1 MIIPTWIKKYS
12 FILKSSFLFFRYSIA
27 YYSIFVLMFLRVLTI
42 MLLLAAFSFG
52 ETLSLAL
59 PDSMESL
66 VEKATAQTMSLD
78 YKAALKT
85 AESLKA
91 KDEGVGCVIESI
103 VRVSMYDDLGDTN
116 ALVKASASL
125 EKCKT
130 QGLWQGLQM
139 FELGFVQ
146 NEQGHSFKGA
156 MKTRSAAK
164 LFEESKELDPQ
175 AFYAIYAYYVDQ
187 SFSWLPFKSDNRS
200 HYLSVLDS
208 ASKISKRFWPL
219 FLTPLIWMYY
229 DKEDFKK
236 GLELS
241 ERGLRKTPNHPVLLQ
256 IKADMLYRL
265 KRYDEAAKIYEQSA
279 ESYLK
284 RTGKSI
290 RYWCSVLN
298 LIRIYNDKGDK
309 DKAASWREKLKD
321 PMFKAQEKWMPGSLM
336 DDLKKRKLL

>member
-1 MIIPTWIKKYS
+1 
-12 FILKSSFLFFRYSIA
+12 
-27 YYSIFVLMFLRVLTI
+27 MFLRSFAI
-42 MLLLAAFSFG
+42 MLLLAAISFA
-52 ETLSLAL
+52 ESMSLAL
-59 PDSMESL
+59 PDSLERL
-66 VEKATAQTMSLD
+66 VEKATGETMALN
-78 YKAALKT
+78 YKAALST
-85 AESLKA
+85 AQSLKA

-103 VRVSMYDDLGDTN
+103 VRVSMYDDLGDTA
-116 ALVKASASL
+116 ALFKANESL
-125 EKCKT
+125 ENCKAT
-130 QGLWQGLQM
+130 GLWQGLQM

-146 NEQGHSFKGA
+146 SETGHSFKGA

-164 LFEESKELDPQ
+164 LFEDSKELDPQ

-208 ASKISKRFWPL
+208 ASKVSKRFWPL

-229 DKEDFKK
+229 DKEDFQK
-236 GLELS
+236 GLDLS
-241 ERGLRKTPNHPVLLQ
+241 ERGLKKSPNHPVMLQ

-309 DKAASWREKLKD
+309 ERAATWREKLKD
-321 PMFKAQEKWMPGSLM
+321 PAYKSLEKWMPGSLM

>member
-1 MIIPTWIKKYS
+1 M
-12 FILKSSFLFFRYSIA
+12 L
-27 YYSIFVLMFLRVLTI
+27 LRTVAI
-42 MLLLAAFSFG
+42 SLLLAALSFA
-52 ETLSLAL
+52 ENLTLAL
-59 PDSMESL
+59 PDSLENL
-66 VEKATAQTMSLD
+66 VEKATAQTMALD
-78 YKAALKT
+78 YKAALNT
-85 AESLKA
+85 AQALKA
-91 KDEGVGCVIESI
+91 KNEGVGCVIESI
-103 VRVSMYDDLGDTN
+103 VRVSMYDDLGDTT
-116 ALVKASASL
+116 ALYKANESL
-125 EKCKT
+125 EKCKA

-146 NEQGHSFKGA
+146 SETGHSIKGA

-164 LFEESKELDPQ
+164 LFEDSKELDPQ

-208 ASKISKRFWPL
+208 ASKVSKRFWPL
-219 FLTPLIWMYY
+219 FLTPLVWMYY

-241 ERGLRKTPNHPVLLQ
+241 ERGLRKSPNHPVLLQ

-265 KRYDEAAKIYEQSA
+265 KRYDDAARIYEQSA

-290 RYWCSVLN
+290 RYWCSALN
-298 LIRIYNDKGDK
+298 LIRIYNDKGDQ
-309 DKAASWREKLKD
+309 KAAQAWRDKLGD
-321 PMFKAQEKWMPGSLM
+321 TTYKALEKWMPGSLM

>member
-1 MIIPTWIKKYS
+1 M
-12 FILKSSFLFFRYSIA
+12 LQR
-27 YYSIFVLMFLRVLTI
+27 FVPI
-42 MLLLAAFSFG
+42 SLLLTALSFA
-52 ETLSLAL
+52 ENLTLAL
-59 PDSMESL
+59 PDSLENL
-66 VEKATAQTMSLD
+66 VEKVTAQTMALD
-78 YKAALKT
+78 YKTALNT
-85 AESLKA
+85 AQAIKA

-103 VRVSMYDDLGDTN
+103 VQVSMYDDLGDTA
-116 ALVKASASL
+116 ALFKASESL
-125 EKCKT
+125 DKCKAL
-130 QGLWQGLQM
+130 GLWQGLQM

-146 NEQGHSFKGA
+146 SETGHSFKGA

-164 LFEESKELDPQ
+164 LFEDSKELDPQ

-208 ASKISKRFWPL
+208 ASKVSKRFWPL

-236 GLELS
+236 GLDLS
-241 ERGLRKTPNHPVLLQ
+241 ERGLRKSPNHPVLLQ

-290 RYWCSVLN
+290 RYWCSALN
-298 LIRIYNDKGDK
+298 LIRIYNDQGDQ
-309 DKAASWREKLKD
+309 KAAQAWREKLKD
-321 PMFKAQEKWMPGSLM
+321 PAYKALEKWMPGSLM
-336 DDLKKRKLL
+336 DDLKARKLL

>member
-1 MIIPTWIKKYS
+1 MLQRFMAIT
-12 FILKSSFLFFRYSIA
+12 
-27 YYSIFVLMFLRVLTI
+27 
-42 MLLLAAFSFG
+42 LLLAAFSFA
-52 ETLSLAL
+52 ENLSLAL
-59 PDSMESL
+59 PDSLENL
-66 VEKATAQTMSLD
+66 VEKATAQTMALD
-78 YKAALKT
+78 YKAALGT
-85 AESLKA
+85 AQSLKA
-91 KDEGVGCVIESI
+91 KDEGVGCVIEGI
-103 VRVSMYDDLGDTN
+103 VRVSMYDDLGDT
-116 ALVKASASL
+116 ASLFQANTIL
-125 EKCKT
+125 EKCKA

-146 NEQGHSFKGA
+146 SETGHSFKGA

-164 LFEESKELDPQ
+164 LFEDSKELDPQ

-208 ASKISKRFWPL
+208 ASKVSKRFWPL
-219 FLTPLIWMYY
+219 FLTPLVWMYY

-241 ERGLRKTPNHPVLLQ
+241 ERGLRKSPNHPVLLQ

-290 RYWCSVLN
+290 RYWCSALN
-298 LIRIYNDKGDK
+298 LIRIYNDKGDQ
-309 DKAASWREKLKD
+309 KAAQAWRDKLAD
-321 PMFKAQEKWMPGSLM
+321 PAYKALEKWMPGSLM
-336 DDLKKRKLL
+336 DDLKARKLL

>member
-1 MIIPTWIKKYS
+1 
-12 FILKSSFLFFRYSIA
+12 
-27 YYSIFVLMFLRVLTI
+27 MFMRTVAI
-42 MLLLAAFSFG
+42 SLLLAAFSFA
-52 ETLSLAL
+52 ENLSLAL
-59 PDSMESL
+59 PDSLENL
-66 VEKATAQTMSLD
+66 VEMATAQTMALD
-78 YKAALKT
+78 YKAALNT
-85 AESLKA
+85 AQALKA

-103 VRVSMYDDLGDTN
+103 VRVSMYDDLGDTT
-116 ALVKASASL
+116 ALYKANESL
-125 EKCKT
+125 EKCKA

-146 NEQGHSFKGA
+146 SETGHSFKGA

-164 LFEESKELDPQ
+164 LFEDSKELDPQ

-208 ASKISKRFWPL
+208 ASQVSKRFWPL
-219 FLTPLIWMYY
+219 FLTPLVWMYY

-236 GLELS
+236 GLDLS
-241 ERGLRKTPNHPVLLQ
+241 ERGLRKSPNHPVLLQ

-298 LIRIYNDKGDK
+298 LIRIENDKGDQ
-309 DKAASWREKLKD
+309 KAAQAWREKLKD
-321 PMFKAQEKWMPGSLM
+321 PAYKALEKWMPGSLM

>member
-1 MIIPTWIKKYS
+1 
-12 FILKSSFLFFRYSIA
+12 
-27 YYSIFVLMFLRVLTI
+27 MFMRTVAI
-42 MLLLAAFSFG
+42 SLLLAAFSFA
-52 ETLSLAL
+52 ENLSLAL
-59 PDSMESL
+59 PNSLENL
-66 VEKATAQTMSLD
+66 VEMATAQTMALD
-78 YKAALKT
+78 YKAALNT
-85 AESLKA
+85 AQALKA

-103 VRVSMYDDLGDTN
+103 VRVSMYDDLGDTT
-116 ALVKASASL
+116 ALYKANESL
-125 EKCKT
+125 EKCKA

-146 NEQGHSFKGA
+146 SETGHSFKGA

-164 LFEESKELDPQ
+164 LFEDSKELDPQ

-208 ASKISKRFWPL
+208 ASKVSKRFWPL
-219 FLTPLIWMYY
+219 FLTPLVWMYY

-236 GLELS
+236 GLDLS
-241 ERGLRKTPNHPVLLQ
+241 ERGLRKSPNHPVLLQ

-298 LIRIYNDKGDK
+298 LIRIENDKGDQ
-309 DKAASWREKLKD
+309 KAAQAWREKLKD
-321 PMFKAQEKWMPGSLM
+321 PAYKALEKWMPGSLM

>member
-1 MIIPTWIKKYS
+1 M
-12 FILKSSFLFFRYSIA
+12 L
-27 YYSIFVLMFLRVLTI
+27 LRTVAI
-42 MLLLAAFSFG
+42 SLLLASLSFA
-52 ETLSLAL
+52 ENLTLAL
-59 PDSMESL
+59 PDSLENL
-66 VEKATAQTMSLD
+66 VEKATAQTMALD
-78 YKAALKT
+78 YKAALNT
-85 AESLKA
+85 AQALKA
-91 KDEGVGCVIESI
+91 KNEGVGCVIESI
-103 VRVSMYDDLGDTN
+103 VRVSMYDDLGDTT
-116 ALVKASASL
+116 ALYKANESL
-125 EKCKT
+125 EKCKA

-146 NEQGHSFKGA
+146 SETGHSIKGA

-164 LFEESKELDPQ
+164 LFEDSKELDPQ

-208 ASKISKRFWPL
+208 ASQVSKRFWPL
-219 FLTPLIWMYY
+219 FLTPLVWMYY

-236 GLELS
+236 GLDLS
-241 ERGLRKTPNHPVLLQ
+241 ERGLRKSPNHPVLLQ

-298 LIRIYNDKGDK
+298 LIRIENDKGDQ
-309 DKAASWREKLKD
+309 KAAQAWREKLKD
-321 PMFKAQEKWMPGSLM
+321 SAYKALEKWMPGSLM

>member
-1 MIIPTWIKKYS
+1 M
-12 FILKSSFLFFRYSIA
+12 L
-27 YYSIFVLMFLRVLTI
+27 LRTVAI
-42 MLLLAAFSFG
+42 SLLLASLSFA
-52 ETLSLAL
+52 ENLTLAL
-59 PDSMESL
+59 PDSLENL
-66 VEKATAQTMSLD
+66 VEKATAQTMALD
-78 YKAALKT
+78 YKAALNT
-85 AESLKA
+85 AQALKA
-91 KDEGVGCVIESI
+91 KNEGVGCVIESI
-103 VRVSMYDDLGDTN
+103 VRVSMYDDLGDTT
-116 ALVKASASL
+116 ALYKANESL
-125 EKCKT
+125 EKCKA

-146 NEQGHSFKGA
+146 SETGHSIKGA

-164 LFEESKELDPQ
+164 LFEDSKELDPQ

-208 ASKISKRFWPL
+208 ASNVSKRFWPL
-219 FLTPLIWMYY
+219 FLTPLVWMYY

-241 ERGLRKTPNHPVLLQ
+241 ERGLRKSPNHPVLLQ

-265 KRYDEAAKIYEQSA
+265 KRYDDAARIYEQSA

-290 RYWCSVLN
+290 RYWCSALN
-298 LIRIYNDKGDK
+298 LIRIYNDKGDQ
-309 DKAASWREKLKD
+309 KAAQAWRDKLGD
-321 PMFKAQEKWMPGSLM
+321 PAYKALEKWMPGSLM

>member
-1 MIIPTWIKKYS
+1 M
-12 FILKSSFLFFRYSIA
+12 LQR
-27 YYSIFVLMFLRVLTI
+27 FVPI
-42 MLLLAAFSFG
+42 SLLLTALSFA
-52 ETLSLAL
+52 ENLTLAL
-59 PDSMESL
+59 PDSLENL
-66 VEKATAQTMSLD
+66 VEKVTAQTMALD
-78 YKAALKT
+78 YKTALNT
-85 AESLKA
+85 AQAIKA

-103 VRVSMYDDLGDTN
+103 VQVSMYDDLGDTA
-116 ALVKASASL
+116 ALFKASESL
-125 EKCKT
+125 DKCKAL
-130 QGLWQGLQM
+130 GLWQGLQM

-146 NEQGHSFKGA
+146 SETGHSFKGA

-164 LFEESKELDPQ
+164 LFEDSKELDPQ

-208 ASKISKRFWPL
+208 ASKVSKRFWPL

-236 GLELS
+236 GLDLS
-241 ERGLRKTPNHPVLLQ
+241 ERGLRKSPNHPVLLQ

-290 RYWCSVLN
+290 RYWCSALN
-298 LIRIYNDKGDK
+298 LIRIYNDKGDQ
-309 DKAASWREKLKD
+309 KAAQAWREKLKD
-321 PMFKAQEKWMPGSLM
+321 PAYKALEKWMPGSLM
-336 DDLKKRKLL
+336 DDLKARKLL

>member
-1 MIIPTWIKKYS
+1 MLQRFMAIT
-12 FILKSSFLFFRYSIA
+12 
-27 YYSIFVLMFLRVLTI
+27 
-42 MLLLAAFSFG
+42 LLLAAFSFA
-52 ETLSLAL
+52 ENLTLAL
-59 PDSMESL
+59 PDSLENL
-66 VEKATAQTMSLD
+66 AEKATAQTMALD
-78 YKAALKT
+78 YKGALNT
-85 AESLKA
+85 AQAIKA
-91 KDEGVGCVIESI
+91 KDESAGCVIESI
-103 VRVSMYDDLGDTN
+103 VRVSMYDDLGDT
-116 ALVKASASL
+116 ASL
-125 EKCKT
+125 FQASTILENCKGK
-130 QGLWQGLQM
+130 GLWEGLQM

-146 NEQGHSFKGA
+146 NETGHSFKGA

-164 LFEESKELDPQ
+164 MFEDSKELDPQ

-208 ASKISKRFWPL
+208 ASKVSKRFWPL
-219 FLTPLIWMYY
+219 FLTPLVWMYY

-241 ERGLRKTPNHPVLLQ
+241 ERGLRKSPNHPVLLQ

-298 LIRIYNDKGDK
+298 LIRIKNDKGDQ
-309 DKAASWREKLKD
+309 KAAQAWRDKLGD
-321 PMFKAQEKWMPGSLM
+321 PAYKALEKWMPGSLM

>member
-1 MIIPTWIKKYS
+1 
-12 FILKSSFLFFRYSIA
+12 
-27 YYSIFVLMFLRVLTI
+27 MFLRTTAI
-42 MLLLAAFSFG
+42 SLLLATLCFAES
-52 ETLSLAL
+52 LSLAL
-59 PDSMESL
+59 PDSLENL
-66 VEKATAQTMSLD
+66 VEKATAQTMALD
-78 YKAALKT
+78 YKAALNT
-85 AESLKA
+85 AQSLKT
-91 KDEGVGCVIESI
+91 KDEGAGCVIESI
-103 VRVSMYDDLGDTN
+103 VRISMYDDLSDTA
-116 ALVKASASL
+116 ALFKAGESL
-125 EKCKT
+125 EKCKA

-146 NEQGHSFKGA
+146 SETGHSIKGA

-164 LFEESKELDPQ
+164 MFEDSKELDPQ

-200 HYLSVLDS
+200 RYLTVLDS
-208 ASKISKRFWPL
+208 ASKVSKRFWPL
-219 FLTPLIWMYY
+219 FLAPLIWMHY
-229 DKEDFKK
+229 DKEDFET
-236 GLELS
+236 GLKLS
-241 ERGLRKTPNHPVLLQ
+241 ERGLKKAPAHPVMLQ

-298 LIRIYNDKGDK
+298 LIRIYNDKGDQ
-309 DKAASWREKLKD
+309 KAAQAWRDKLSN
-321 PMFKAQEKWMPGSLM
+321 PAYKALEKWMPGSLM

>member
-1 MIIPTWIKKYS
+1 MLLRT
-12 FILKSSFLFFRYSIA
+12 IA
-27 YYSIFVLMFLRVLTI
+27 IS
-42 MLLLAAFSFG
+42 LLLAAFSFA
-52 ETLSLAL
+52 ENLTLAL
-59 PDSMESL
+59 PDSLENL
-66 VEKATAQTMSLD
+66 VEKVTAQTMALD
-78 YKAALKT
+78 YKTALNT
-85 AESLKA
+85 AQAIKA

-103 VRVSMYDDLGDTN
+103 VQVSMYDDLGDTA
-116 ALVKASASL
+116 ALFKAGESL
-125 EKCKT
+125 EKCKALD
-130 QGLWQGLQM
+130 LWQGLQM

-146 NEQGHSFKGA
+146 SETGHSFKGA

-164 LFEESKELDPQ
+164 LFEDSKELDPQ

-208 ASKISKRFWPL
+208 ASKVSKRFWPL

-236 GLELS
+236 GLDLS
-241 ERGLRKTPNHPVLLQ
+241 ERGLRKSPNHPVLLQ

-290 RYWCSVLN
+290 RYWCSALN
-298 LIRIYNDKGDK
+298 LIRIYNDKGDQ
-309 DKAASWREKLKD
+309 KAALAWREKLKD
-321 PMFKAQEKWMPGSLM
+321 PAYKALEKWMPGSLM
-336 DDLKKRKLL
+336 DDLKARKLL

>member
-1 MIIPTWIKKYS
+1 M
-12 FILKSSFLFFRYSIA
+12 A
-27 YYSIFVLMFLRVLTI
+27 
-42 MLLLAAFSFG
+42 
-52 ETLSLAL
+52 
-59 PDSMESL
+59 
-66 VEKATAQTMSLD
+66 LD
-78 YKAALKT
+78 YKTALNT
-85 AESLKA
+85 AQAIKA

-103 VRVSMYDDLGDTN
+103 VQVSMYDDLGDTA
-116 ALVKASASL
+116 ALFKASESL
-125 EKCKT
+125 DKCKAL
-130 QGLWQGLQM
+130 GLWQGLQM

-146 NEQGHSFKGA
+146 SETGHSFKGA

-164 LFEESKELDPQ
+164 LFEDSKELDPQ

-208 ASKISKRFWPL
+208 ASKVSKRFWPL

-236 GLELS
+236 GLDLS
-241 ERGLRKTPNHPVLLQ
+241 ERGLRKSPNHPVLLQ

-290 RYWCSVLN
+290 RYWCSALN
-298 LIRIYNDKGDK
+298 LIRIYNDKGDQ
-309 DKAASWREKLKD
+309 KAAQAWREKLKD
-321 PMFKAQEKWMPGSLM
+321 PAYKALEKWMPGSLM
-336 DDLKKRKLL
+336 DDLKARKLL

>member
-1 MIIPTWIKKYS
+1 
-12 FILKSSFLFFRYSIA
+12 
-27 YYSIFVLMFLRVLTI
+27 
-42 MLLLAAFSFG
+42 MLLRTIAISLLLTALSFA
-52 ETLSLAL
+52 ENLTLAL
-59 PDSMESL
+59 PDSMENL
-66 VEKATAQTMSLD
+66 VEKVTAQTMSLD
-78 YKAALKT
+78 YKAALNT
-85 AESLKA
+85 AQDLKA

-103 VRVSMYDDLGDTN
+103 VRVSMYDDLGDTA
-116 ALVKASASL
+116 ALFKAGESL
-125 EKCKT
+125 ENCKA

-146 NEQGHSFKGA
+146 SETGHSFKGA

-164 LFEESKELDPQ
+164 LFEDSKELDPQ

-208 ASKISKRFWPL
+208 ASKVSKRFWPL
-219 FLTPLIWMYY
+219 FLAPLVWMYY

-241 ERGLRKTPNHPVLLQ
+241 ERGLRKSPNHPVLLQ

-290 RYWCSVLN
+290 RYWCSALN
-298 LIRIYNDKGDK
+298 LIRIYNDKGDQ
-309 DKAASWREKLKD
+309 KAAQAWRDKLAD
-321 PMFKAQEKWMPGSLM
+321 PAYKALEKWMPGSLM
-336 DDLKKRKLL
+336 DDLKARKLL

>member
-1 MIIPTWIKKYS
+1 
-12 FILKSSFLFFRYSIA
+12 
-27 YYSIFVLMFLRVLTI
+27 MFMRTVAI
-42 MLLLAAFSFG
+42 SLLLAAFSFA
-52 ETLSLAL
+52 ENLSLAL
-59 PDSMESL
+59 PDSLENL
-66 VEKATAQTMSLD
+66 VEMATAQTMALD
-78 YKAALKT
+78 YKAALNT
-85 AESLKA
+85 AHTLKA
-91 KDEGVGCVIESI
+91 KDEGVGCVVESI
-103 VRVSMYDDLGDTN
+103 VRVSMYDDLGDTT
-116 ALVKASASL
+116 ALYKANESL
-125 EKCKT
+125 EKCKA

-146 NEQGHSFKGA
+146 SETGHSFKGA

-164 LFEESKELDPQ
+164 LFEDSKELDPQ

-208 ASKISKRFWPL
+208 ASKVSKRFWPL
-219 FLTPLIWMYY
+219 FLTPLVWMYY

-236 GLELS
+236 GLDLS
-241 ERGLRKTPNHPVLLQ
+241 ERGLRKSPNHPVLLQ

-298 LIRIYNDKGDK
+298 LIRIENDKGDQ
-309 DKAASWREKLKD
+309 KAAQAWREKLKD
-321 PMFKAQEKWMPGSLM
+321 PAYKALEKWMPGSLM

>member
-1 MIIPTWIKKYS
+1 MI
-12 FILKSSFLFFRYSIA
+12 
-27 YYSIFVLMFLRVLTI
+27 LRTVALS
-42 MLLLAAFSFG
+42 LLLAAFSFA
-52 ETLSLAL
+52 ESLTLAL
-59 PDSMESL
+59 PDSLNRL
-66 VEKATAQTMSLD
+66 VEQATAQTMALD
-78 YKAALKT
+78 YKAALNT
-85 AESLKA
+85 AQSLKA
-91 KDEGVGCVIESI
+91 KDEGAGCVIESI
-103 VRVSMYDDLGDTN
+103 VRISMYDDLGDTA
-116 ALVKASASL
+116 ALFKAGESL
-125 EKCKT
+125 EKCKA

-146 NEQGHSFKGA
+146 SETGHSIKGA

-164 LFEESKELDPQ
+164 MFEDSKEMDPK

-200 HYLSVLDS
+200 EYLAVLDS
-208 ASKISKRFWPL
+208 ASLKSKRFWPL
-219 FLTPLIWMYY
+219 FLAPLIWMHY
-229 DKEDFKK
+229 DKEDFET
-236 GLELS
+236 GLKLS
-241 ERGLRKTPNHPVLLQ
+241 ERGLKKAPAHPVMLQ

-265 KRYDEAAKIYEQSA
+265 KRFDEAAKFYEQSA

-309 DKAASWREKLKD
+309 QKAATWRGKLDD
-321 PMFKAQEKWMPGSLM
+321 PAYKAQKNWMPGSLM

>member
-1 MIIPTWIKKYS
+1 MLQR
-12 FILKSSFLFFRYSIA
+12 FVSI
-27 YYSIFVLMFLRVLTI
+27 S
-42 MLLLAAFSFG
+42 LLLAAFSFA
-52 ETLSLAL
+52 ENPSLAL
-59 PDSMESL
+59 PDSLENL
-66 VEKATAQTMSLD
+66 VEKVTAQTMALD
-78 YKAALKT
+78 YKTALNT
-85 AESLKA
+85 AQAIKA

-103 VRVSMYDDLGDTN
+103 VQVSMYDDLGDTV
-116 ALVKASASL
+116 ALFKASESL
-125 EKCKT
+125 DKCKAL
-130 QGLWQGLQM
+130 GLWQGLQM

-146 NEQGHSFKGA
+146 SETGHSFKGA

-164 LFEESKELDPQ
+164 LFEDSKELDPQ

-208 ASKISKRFWPL
+208 ASKVSKRFWPL

-236 GLELS
+236 GLDLS
-241 ERGLRKTPNHPVLLQ
+241 ERGLRKSPNHPVLLQ

-290 RYWCSVLN
+290 RYWCSALN
-298 LIRIYNDKGDK
+298 LIRIYNDKGDQ
-309 DKAASWREKLKD
+309 KAAQVWREKLKD
-321 PMFKAQEKWMPGSLM
+321 PAYKALEKWMPGSLM
-336 DDLKKRKLL
+336 DDLKARKLL

>member
-1 MIIPTWIKKYS
+1 M
-12 FILKSSFLFFRYSIA
+12 L
-27 YYSIFVLMFLRVLTI
+27 LRTVAI
-42 MLLLAAFSFG
+42 SLLLASLSFA
-52 ETLSLAL
+52 ENLTLAL
-59 PDSMESL
+59 PDSLENL
-66 VEKATAQTMSLD
+66 VEKATAQTMALD
-78 YKAALKT
+78 YKAALNT
-85 AESLKA
+85 AQALKA
-91 KDEGVGCVIESI
+91 KNEGVGCVIESI
-103 VRVSMYDDLGDTN
+103 VRVSMYDDLGDTT
-116 ALVKASASL
+116 ALYKANESL
-125 EKCKT
+125 EKCKA

-146 NEQGHSFKGA
+146 SETGHSIKGA

-164 LFEESKELDPQ
+164 LFEDSKELDPQ

-208 ASKISKRFWPL
+208 ASKVSKRFWPL
-219 FLTPLIWMYY
+219 FLTPLVWMYY

-241 ERGLRKTPNHPVLLQ
+241 ERGLRKSPNHPVLLQ

-265 KRYDEAAKIYEQSA
+265 KRYDDAARIYEQSA

-290 RYWCSVLN
+290 RYWCSALN
-298 LIRIYNDKGDK
+298 LIRIYNDKGDQ
-309 DKAASWREKLKD
+309 KAAQAWRDKLGD
-321 PMFKAQEKWMPGSLM
+321 PAYKALEKWMPGSLM

>member
-1 MIIPTWIKKYS
+1 
-12 FILKSSFLFFRYSIA
+12 
-27 YYSIFVLMFLRVLTI
+27 MFLRTVAI
-42 MLLLAAFSFG
+42 SLLLAAFSFA
-52 ETLSLAL
+52 ENLSLAL
-59 PDSMESL
+59 PDSLENL
-66 VEKATAQTMSLD
+66 VEMATAQTM
-78 YKAALKT
+78 ALNYKT
-85 AESLKA
+85 ALNTAQALKA

-103 VRVSMYDDLGDTN
+103 VRVSMYDDLGDTT
-116 ALVKASASL
+116 ALYKANESL
-125 EKCKT
+125 EKCKA

-146 NEQGHSFKGA
+146 SETGHSFKGA

-164 LFEESKELDPQ
+164 LFEDSKELDPQ

-208 ASKISKRFWPL
+208 ASKVSKRFWPL
-219 FLTPLIWMYY
+219 FLTPLVWMYY

-236 GLELS
+236 GLDLS
-241 ERGLRKTPNHPVLLQ
+241 ERGLRKSPNHPVLLQ

-298 LIRIYNDKGDK
+298 LIRIENDKGDQ
-309 DKAASWREKLKD
+309 KAAQAWREKLKD
-321 PMFKAQEKWMPGSLM
+321 PAYKALEKWMPGSLM

>member
-1 MIIPTWIKKYS
+1 MM
-12 FILKSSFLFFRYSIA
+12 LRAIA
-27 YYSIFVLMFLRVLTI
+27 IS
-42 MLLLAAFSFG
+42 LLLAAISFA
-52 ETLSLAL
+52 ESLTLAL
-59 PDSMESL
+59 PDAL
-66 VEKATAQTMSLD
+66 NKQVEQATAQTMALD
-78 YKAALKT
+78 YKGALKT
-85 AESLKA
+85 AQDIKA
-91 KDEGVGCVIESI
+91 KDEGVGCVIEGI
-103 VRVSMYDDLGDTN
+103 VRVSMYDDLGDT
-116 ALVKASASL
+116 ASL
-125 EKCKT
+125 FQANTILENCKGK
-130 QGLWQGLQM
+130 GLWEGLQM

-146 NEQGHSFKGA
+146 SETGHSFKGA

-164 LFEESKELDPQ
+164 MFEDSKELDPQ

-208 ASKISKRFWPL
+208 ASLNSKRFWPL

-229 DKEDFKK
+229 DKEDFQK
-236 GLELS
+236 GLNLS
-241 ERGLRKTPNHPVLLQ
+241 ERGLKKSPNHPVMLQ

-265 KRYDEAAKIYEQSA
+265 KRYDEAAKVYEQSA

-290 RYWCSVLN
+290 RYWCSALN

-309 DKAASWREKLKD
+309 EKAAAWREKLKD
-321 PMFKAQEKWMPGSLM
+321 PAYKALEKWMPGSLM

>member
-1 MIIPTWIKKYS
+1 
-12 FILKSSFLFFRYSIA
+12 
-27 YYSIFVLMFLRVLTI
+27 MFMRTVAI
-42 MLLLAAFSFG
+42 SLLLAAFSFA
-52 ETLSLAL
+52 ENLSLAL
-59 PDSMESL
+59 PDSLENL
-66 VEKATAQTMSLD
+66 VEMATAQTMALD
-78 YKAALKT
+78 YKAALNT
-85 AESLKA
+85 AHTLKA

-103 VRVSMYDDLGDTN
+103 VRVSMYDDLGDTT
-116 ALVKASASL
+116 ALYKANESL
-125 EKCKT
+125 EKCKA

-146 NEQGHSFKGA
+146 SETGHSFKGA

-164 LFEESKELDPQ
+164 LFEDSKELDPQ

-208 ASKISKRFWPL
+208 ASKVSKRFWPL
-219 FLTPLIWMYY
+219 FLAPLVWMYY

-236 GLELS
+236 GLDLS
-241 ERGLRKTPNHPVLLQ
+241 ERGLRKSPNHPVLLQ

-298 LIRIYNDKGDK
+298 LIRIENDKGDQ
-309 DKAASWREKLKD
+309 KAAQAWREKLKD
-321 PMFKAQEKWMPGSLM
+321 PAYKALEKWMPGSLM
-336 DDLKKRKLL
+336 DDLKKGKLL

>member
-1 MIIPTWIKKYS
+1 
-12 FILKSSFLFFRYSIA
+12 
-27 YYSIFVLMFLRVLTI
+27 MFMRTVAI
-42 MLLLAAFSFG
+42 SLLLATFSFA
-52 ETLSLAL
+52 ENLSLAL
-59 PDSMESL
+59 PDSLENL
-66 VEKATAQTMSLD
+66 VEMATAQTM
-78 YKAALKT
+78 ALNYKT
-85 AESLKA
+85 ALNTAQALKA

-103 VRVSMYDDLGDTN
+103 VRVSMYDDLGDTT
-116 ALVKASASL
+116 ALYKANESL
-125 EKCKT
+125 EKCEA

-146 NEQGHSFKGA
+146 SETGHSFKGA

-164 LFEESKELDPQ
+164 LFEDSKELDPQ

-208 ASKISKRFWPL
+208 ASKVSKRFWPL
-219 FLTPLIWMYY
+219 FLTPLVWMYY

-236 GLELS
+236 GLDLS
-241 ERGLRKTPNHPVLLQ
+241 ERGLRKSPNHPVLLQ

-298 LIRIYNDKGDK
+298 LIRIENDKGDQ
-309 DKAASWREKLKD
+309 KAAQAWREKLKD
-321 PMFKAQEKWMPGSLM
+321 PAYKALEKWMPGSLM

>member
-1 MIIPTWIKKYS
+1 M
-12 FILKSSFLFFRYSIA
+12 L
-27 YYSIFVLMFLRVLTI
+27 LRTVAI
-42 MLLLAAFSFG
+42 SLLLASLSFA
-52 ETLSLAL
+52 ENLTLAL
-59 PDSMESL
+59 PDSLENL
-66 VEKATAQTMSLD
+66 VEKATAQTMALD
-78 YKAALKT
+78 YKAALNT
-85 AESLKA
+85 AQALKA
-91 KDEGVGCVIESI
+91 KNEGVGCVIESI
-103 VRVSMYDDLGDTN
+103 VRVSMYDDLGDTT
-116 ALVKASASL
+116 ALYKANESL
-125 EKCKT
+125 EKCKA

-146 NEQGHSFKGA
+146 SETGHSIKGA

-164 LFEESKELDPQ
+164 LFEDSKELDPQ

-208 ASKISKRFWPL
+208 ASKVSKRFWPL
-219 FLTPLIWMYY
+219 FLTPLVWMYY

-241 ERGLRKTPNHPVLLQ
+241 ERGLRKSPNHPVLLQ

-265 KRYDEAAKIYEQSA
+265 KRYDDAARIYEQSA

-290 RYWCSVLN
+290 RYWCSALN
-298 LIRIYNDKGDK
+298 LIRIYNDKGDQ
-309 DKAASWREKLKD
+309 KAAQAWRDKLGD
-321 PMFKAQEKWMPGSLM
+321 TTYKALEKWMPGSLM

>member
-1 MIIPTWIKKYS
+1 M
-12 FILKSSFLFFRYSIA
+12 L
-27 YYSIFVLMFLRVLTI
+27 LRTVAI
-42 MLLLAAFSFG
+42 SLLLAALSFA
-52 ETLSLAL
+52 ENLTLAL
-59 PDSMESL
+59 PDSLENL
-66 VEKATAQTMSLD
+66 VEKATAQTMALD
-78 YKAALKT
+78 YKAALNT
-85 AESLKA
+85 AQALKA
-91 KDEGVGCVIESI
+91 KNEGVGCVIESI
-103 VRVSMYDDLGDTN
+103 VRVSMYDDLGDTT
-116 ALVKASASL
+116 ALYKANESL
-125 EKCKT
+125 QKCKA

-146 NEQGHSFKGA
+146 SETGHSIKGA

-164 LFEESKELDPQ
+164 LFEDSKELDPQ

-208 ASKISKRFWPL
+208 ASKVSKRFWPL
-219 FLTPLIWMYY
+219 FLTPLVWMYY

-241 ERGLRKTPNHPVLLQ
+241 ERGLRKSPNHPVLLQ

-265 KRYDEAAKIYEQSA
+265 KRYDDAARIYEQSA

-290 RYWCSVLN
+290 RYWCSALN
-298 LIRIYNDKGDK
+298 LIRIYNDKGDQ
-309 DKAASWREKLKD
+309 KAAQAWRDKLGD
-321 PMFKAQEKWMPGSLM
+321 TAYKALEKWMPGSLM

>member
-1 MIIPTWIKKYS
+1 MLQR
-12 FILKSSFLFFRYSIA
+12 FVSI
-27 YYSIFVLMFLRVLTI
+27 S
-42 MLLLAAFSFG
+42 LLLTALSFA
-52 ETLSLAL
+52 ENLSLAL
-59 PDSMESL
+59 PDSLENL
-66 VEKATAQTMSLD
+66 VEKVTAQTMALD
-78 YKAALKT
+78 YKTALNT
-85 AESLKA
+85 AQAIKA

-103 VRVSMYDDLGDTN
+103 VQVSMYDDLGDTA
-116 ALVKASASL
+116 ALFKASESL
-125 EKCKT
+125 DKCKAL
-130 QGLWQGLQM
+130 GLWQGLQM

-146 NEQGHSFKGA
+146 SETGHSFKGA

-164 LFEESKELDPQ
+164 LFEDSKELDPQ

-208 ASKISKRFWPL
+208 ASKVSKRFWPL

-236 GLELS
+236 GLDLS
-241 ERGLRKTPNHPVLLQ
+241 ERGLRKSPNHPVLLQ

-290 RYWCSVLN
+290 RYWCSALN
-298 LIRIYNDKGDK
+298 LIRIYNDKGDQ
-309 DKAASWREKLKD
+309 KAAQAWREKLKD
-321 PMFKAQEKWMPGSLM
+321 PAYKALEKWMPGSLM
-336 DDLKKRKLL
+336 DDLKARKLL

>member
-1 MIIPTWIKKYS
+1 M
-12 FILKSSFLFFRYSIA
+12 A
-27 YYSIFVLMFLRVLTI
+27 
-42 MLLLAAFSFG
+42 
-52 ETLSLAL
+52 
-59 PDSMESL
+59 
-66 VEKATAQTMSLD
+66 LD
-78 YKAALKT
+78 YKAALNT
-85 AESLKA
+85 AHTLKA
-91 KDEGVGCVIESI
+91 KDEGVGCVVESI
-103 VRVSMYDDLGDTN
+103 VRVSMYDDLGDTT
-116 ALVKASASL
+116 ALYKANESL
-125 EKCKT
+125 EKCKA

-146 NEQGHSFKGA
+146 SETGHSFKGA

-164 LFEESKELDPQ
+164 LFEDSKELDPQ

-208 ASKISKRFWPL
+208 ASKVSKRFWPL
-219 FLTPLIWMYY
+219 FLTPLVWMYY

-236 GLELS
+236 GLDLS
-241 ERGLRKTPNHPVLLQ
+241 ERGLRKSPNHPVLLQ

-265 KRYDEAAKIYEQSA
+265 KRYEEAAKIYEQSA

-298 LIRIYNDKGDK
+298 LIRIENDKGDQ
-309 DKAASWREKLKD
+309 KAAQAWREKLKD
-321 PMFKAQEKWMPGSLM
+321 PAYKALEKWMPGSLM